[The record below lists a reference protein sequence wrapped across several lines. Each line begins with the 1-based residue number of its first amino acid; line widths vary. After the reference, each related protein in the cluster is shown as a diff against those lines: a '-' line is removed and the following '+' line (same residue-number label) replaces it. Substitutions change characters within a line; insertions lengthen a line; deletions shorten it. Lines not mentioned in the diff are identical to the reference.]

1 MGQYAEP
8 FSVNGSSANLTHT
21 IAAARAAFKCLL
33 DLSNT
38 LHQCA
43 PSRQVHFPGNDLGTA
58 NTQAKVGL
66 VLQLAIQQRQLLLRL
81 IEFCQQ

>member
-33 DLSNT
+33 DLCNT
-38 LHQCA
+38 LQQRA
-43 PSRQVHFPGNDLGTA
+43 TSRQVHFPGDDLRTA
-58 NTQAKVGL
+58 NAQAKIGS